1 MVDFEALYQKTKD
14 LNILF
19 VEDYIPLREKIVEI
33 LEDFFNIVVE
43 ANDGDEGLEQ
53 YVEFEKK
60 HQKPFD
66 IVITDIKMP
75 RRNGIELT
83 KAIQDI
89 HEDQLIIV
97 LSAHQ
102 ESDYLLQFI
111 NLGIAQF
118 IPKPVEPEK
127 LLWVLDH
134 VCKKIKIKE
143 PESLNTDLI
152 TLDQNLMWHKKL
164 HTLIHN
170 DRHIELTKNE
180 LVVMKLLIN
189 NIEYICS
196 VDTMI
201 DFFLHEGIETNNES
215 IRNMMSRLRKK
226 LPEDVISN
234 IYGLGYKLSR
244 QYS

>member
-1 MVDFEALYQKTKD
+1 MLNFELLYKQTKD

-33 LEDFFNIVVE
+33 LEDFFKVVVE
-43 ANDGDEGLEQ
+43 TNDGEEGLQ
-53 YVEFEKK
+53 AYIEFEKE

-66 IVITDIKMP
+66 IVITDIRMP
-75 RRNGIELT
+75 RRDGISLT
-83 KAIQDI
+83 KAIQEI
-89 HEDQLIIV
+89 HENQVIIV

-102 ESDYLLQFI
+102 ETDYLMQLI

-127 LLWVLDH
+127 LLEVMSQVSRKIQRPEIDCIDTDTIILD
-134 VCKKIKIKE
+134 
-143 PESLNTDLI
+143 TDLI
-152 TLDQNLMWHKKL
+152 WNKKL
-164 HTLIHN
+164 ICLTHN
-170 DRHIELTKNE
+170 SRYIELTKNE
-180 LVVMKLLIN
+180 LLVMQLLISKL
-189 NIEYICS
+189 EYICS
-196 VDTMI
+196 VENITQY
-201 DFFLHEGIETNNES
+201 FYNENIETSNDS

-244 QYS
+244 QN

>member
-1 MVDFEALYQKTKD
+1 MVNFEALYQKTKD

-33 LEDFFNIVVE
+33 LEDFFHIVVE

-53 YVEFEKK
+53 YLEFEKQ

-83 KAIQDI
+83 KAIQQH
-89 HEDQLIIV
+89 HEDQIIIV

-102 ESDYLLQFI
+102 ESEYLLEFI

-118 IPKPVEPEK
+118 IPKPIEPEK
-127 LLWVLDH
+127 LLLVLDR
-134 VCKKIKIKE
+134 VCNKIKVKQ
-143 PESLNTDLI
+143 PESIDTNIIILDKDL
-152 TLDQNLMWHKKL
+152 TWDKKL
-164 HTLIHN
+164 HRMTYKN
-170 DRHIELTKNE
+170 RHIELTKNE
-180 LVVMKLLIN
+180 LIVMNLLIR

-196 VDTMI
+196 VDSI
-201 DFFLHEGIETNNES
+201 IEFFYHEGIEINNES
-215 IRNMMSRLRKK
+215 VRNMMSRLRKK

-244 QYS
+244 LN